1 MDAAVR
7 KSPADTLSDELL
19 ELARSIAEA
28 RKQIGALRPLKLK
41 SQSLSKAYMEME
53 EIVKATET
61 ASNSIMDSA
70 EEMSAADSSDPEYAN
85 LVQSNCSKI
94 FEACAFQDLTGQRI
108 GSVIKT
114 LGQVDT
120 HLESLLELLGPNFQ
134 EEGDEEPEEPE
145 GDEALLNGPAL
156 EGEGIS
162 QDDIDKLFD

>member
-1 MDAAVR
+1 MDAVVR

-41 SQSLSKAYMEME
+41 SQSLSKAYLEME
-53 EIVKATET
+53 EIVKATES

-70 EEMSAADSSDPEYAN
+70 EAMSTADSSDPEFGS
-85 LVQSNCSKI
+85 LVQANCSKI

-114 LGQVDT
+114 LGQVDS

-134 EEGDEEPEEPE
+134 EEVDDETDAADGDA
-145 GDEALLNGPAL
+145 ALLNGPAL